1 MRLLN
6 PYGHWHNRAQLLSR
20 IGIILEDSTIGPII
34 TYTQGHKTRGTW
46 LYSESFAAKIK
57 ANKQD
62 KVRLGHPDYLRTSD
76 LIELVNGIIK
86 RGSDIEL

>member
-20 IGIILEDSTIGPII
+20 IGIIGDNTPGPII
-34 TYTQGHKTRGTW
+34 TYTQGHKTRGVDMYVKAFVT
-46 LYSESFAAKIK
+46 KIK
-57 ANKQD
+57 ANKQGE
-62 KVRLGHPDYLRTSD
+62 VRLGHPDYLRTND

-86 RGSDIEL
+86 RGREVEL

>member
-20 IGIILEDSTIGPII
+20 IGIIGDNTPGSII
-34 TYTQGHKTRGTW
+34 TYTQGHKTRGVDM
-46 LYSESFAAKIK
+46 YVKAFVAKIK
-57 ANKQD
+57 ANKQG

-76 LIELVNGIIK
+76 LIELANGIIK
-86 RGSDIEL
+86 RGREIEL

>member
-20 IGIILEDSTIGPII
+20 IGIIGDNTPGPII
-34 TYTQGHKTRGTW
+34 TYTQGHKTRGVDM
-46 LYSESFAAKIK
+46 YVKAFVAKIK
-57 ANKQD
+57 ANKQGE
-62 KVRLGHPDYLRTSD
+62 VRLGHPDYLRTND

-86 RGSDIEL
+86 RGREVEL